1 MEVRAFSYSKTQFAR
16 VMSYIRSGARE
27 GGRLVLGGTPLNEAA
42 PGWFFILPTVFA
54 DVTDNM
60 IIFREKIFGPVVVIP
75 TFETAEQAI
84 RKVNNSVY
92 GLSAR
97 YSYRTLNEPIDWP
110 GKWKAGW
117 DGSIAVMIVTRALCS
132 GESSGVGSGGSSGKQ
147 DWRPTAV
154 SIHVNLGAKLS

>member
-1 MEVRAFSYSKTQFAR
+1 MHVSINHCWQLGLNNYMAQTLATPTPPKSHPWSPGACVMGKQAGRVGAEQPDTLLECGSLDVLLRLMDGVWSTVAR
-16 VMSYIRSGARE
+16 FKSAQ
-27 GGRLVLGGTPLNEAA
+27 PLLEIWLNN
-42 PGWFFILPTVFA
+42 GIFA

-75 TFETAEQAI
+75 TFETAERAI

-97 YSYRTLNEPIDWP
+97 YSYGTLNEPIDWP

-117 DGSIAVMIVTRALCS
+117 D
-132 GESSGVGSGGSSGKQ
+132 
-147 DWRPTAV
+147 
-154 SIHVNLGAKLS
+154 

>member
-1 MEVRAFSYSKTQFAR
+1 MEVRAFSYSKTQLDR

-27 GGRLVLGGTPLNEAA
+27 GGRLVLGGTPLHEEA
-42 PGWFFILPTVFA
+42 PGFFILPTVFA

-60 IIFREKIFGPVVVIP
+60 IIFREKIFGPVVVIS
-75 TFETAEQAI
+75 TFETEEQAI
-84 RKVNNSVY
+84 KKANNSVY

-117 DGSIAVMIVTRALCS
+117 DGSIAVMIVTRGLRS
-132 GESSGVGSGGSSGKQ
+132 GESSRVGSGGSSGKH
-147 DWRPTAV
+147 DWRPTGV
-154 SIHVNLGAKLS
+154 SIHVNLGANL